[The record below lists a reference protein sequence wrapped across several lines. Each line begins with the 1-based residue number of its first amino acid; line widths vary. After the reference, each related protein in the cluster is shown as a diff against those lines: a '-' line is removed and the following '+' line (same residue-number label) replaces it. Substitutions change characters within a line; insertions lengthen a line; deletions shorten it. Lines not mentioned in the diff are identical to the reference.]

1 MNKNS
6 IYKPYKE
13 LILNGKA
20 NKLNSII
27 QNDINKKDYNSIKD
41 MLEEKQEII
50 IKNNDIKTKKIL
62 QSSNAN
68 RELLPPETSNKK
80 KYLKK

>member
-1 MNKNS
+1 MNRS

-13 LILNGKA
+13 LILNGKT

-41 MLEEKQEII
+41 MLEEKQQILI
-50 IKNNDIKTKKIL
+50 ADNDIKTKKV
-62 QSSNAN
+62 
-68 RELLPPETSNKK
+68 LPPEASNKK
-80 KYLKK
+80 KYKKIF

>member
-1 MNKNS
+1 MNKSNT
-6 IYKPYKE
+6 YKPYKE

-27 QNDINKKDYNSIKD
+27 QNDINKKDYNSIKE
-41 MLEEKQEII
+41 MLEEKREII

-62 QSSNAN
+62 
-68 RELLPPETSNKK
+68 PPEASKKK
-80 KYLKK
+80 KYKK

>member
-1 MNKNS
+1 MNKNNT
-6 IYKPYKE
+6 YKPYKE
-13 LILNGKA
+13 LILNGKT

-50 IKNNDIKTKKIL
+50 IKNDDKTKKIL
-62 QSSNAN
+62 
-68 RELLPPETSNKK
+68 PPEASNKK
-80 KYLKK
+80 KYKK

>member
-6 IYKPYKE
+6 IYKPHKE
-13 LILNGKA
+13 LILNGRA
-20 NKLNSII
+20 NKLNSIV
-27 QNDINKKDYNSIKD
+27 QNDINKKDYNSIKE

-62 QSSNAN
+62 
-68 RELLPPETSNKK
+68 PPEASNKNKYK
-80 KYLKK
+80 K

>member
-1 MNKNS
+1 MMNKS

-13 LILNGKA
+13 LILNGKT

-27 QNDINKKDYNSIKD
+27 QNYINKKDCNSIKD

-50 IKNNDIKTKKIL
+50 KKNNDIKTKKIV
-62 QSSNAN
+62 
-68 RELLPPETSNKK
+68 PPGASNKK
-80 KYLKK
+80 KYIKK

>member
-1 MNKNS
+1 MNKSN

-13 LILNGKA
+13 LILNGKT

-41 MLEEKQEII
+41 MLEEKQQII

-62 QSSNAN
+62 
-68 RELLPPETSNKK
+68 PPEASNKK
-80 KYLKK
+80 KYKK

>member
-1 MNKNS
+1 MNRS

-13 LILNGKA
+13 LILNGKT

-50 IKNNDIKTKKIL
+50 IKNTDIKTKKT
-62 QSSNAN
+62 
-68 RELLPPETSNKK
+68 LPPETSNKK
-80 KYLKK
+80 KYKK

>member
-1 MNKNS
+1 MIKS
-6 IYKPYKE
+6 SYKPYKE

-27 QNDINKKDYNSIKD
+27 QKDINKKDYNMIKD

-50 IKNNDIKTKKIL
+50 IKNNDVKTKKIL
-62 QSSNAN
+62 
-68 RELLPPETSNKK
+68 PPVETDKK
-80 KYLKK
+80 KSKKY

>member
-41 MLEEKQEII
+41 LLEEKQEII

-62 QSSNAN
+62 
-68 RELLPPETSNKK
+68 PPETSNKK

>member
-1 MNKNS
+1 MNKT
-6 IYKPYKE
+6 YKPYKE

-27 QNDINKKDYNSIKD
+27 QKDINKKDYNMIKD

-50 IKNNDIKTKKIL
+50 IKNNDIKNKKIL
-62 QSSNAN
+62 
-68 RELLPPETSNKK
+68 PPVETDKK
-80 KYLKK
+80 KSKKY

>member
-1 MNKNS
+1 MIKNA
-6 IYKPYKE
+6 YKPYKE

-27 QNDINKKDYNSIKD
+27 QKDINKKDFNMIKD

-50 IKNNDIKTKKIL
+50 IKNNDIKNKKIL
-62 QSSNAN
+62 
-68 RELLPPETSNKK
+68 PPVETDKK
-80 KYLKK
+80 KSKKYQNLI

>member
-1 MNKNS
+1 MNRS

-13 LILNGKA
+13 LILNGKT

-50 IKNNDIKTKKIL
+50 IKNTDIKTKKI
-62 QSSNAN
+62 
-68 RELLPPETSNKK
+68 LPPETSNKK
-80 KYLKK
+80 KDKK

>member
-1 MNKNS
+1 MNKSN

-13 LILNGKA
+13 LILNGKT

-50 IKNNDIKTKKIL
+50 IKNIDIKTKKI
-62 QSSNAN
+62 
-68 RELLPPETSNKK
+68 LPPETSNKK

>member
-1 MNKNS
+1 MNRS

-13 LILNGKA
+13 LILNGKT

-50 IKNNDIKTKKIL
+50 IKNDDKTKKIL
-62 QSSNAN
+62 
-68 RELLPPETSNKK
+68 PPEASNKK
-80 KYLKK
+80 KYKK